1 MYRRV
6 LDLQALVRDR
16 SVFLLGPR
24 QTGKSTLVRRTF
36 PDAAIYDLLEA
47 DTFRQLSIHPEH
59 LRQTLDPRREIVV
72 IDEIQKCPPLLDEI
86 HLLIERNRSLRFVP
100 TGRARVARLHP
111 LVSPEVRYDRLLDR
125 VNLGGLPAF
134 LDAPAPRDDLRA
146 YVGTYLRERRRC
158 KPKG

>member
-47 DTFRQLSIHPEH
+47 DTFRQLNSRPEL
-59 LRQTLDPRREIVV
+59 LRQTLDPRRE
-72 IDEIQKCPPLLDEI
+72 
-86 HLLIERNRSLRFVP
+86 NRG
-100 TGRARVARLHP
+100 GR
-111 LVSPEVRYDRLLDR
+111 
-125 VNLGGLPAF
+125 
-134 LDAPAPRDDLRA
+134 
-146 YVGTYLRERRRC
+146 
-158 KPKG
+158 